1 MGTVKPGPYWR
12 PYYYE
17 DGKICCANVEC
28 RFLPHGHFSRF
39 LPPYS
44 DLPDAEVG
52 YTEPAPAVGE
62 VRVIDPVTGGQK
74 GVKPERLDLIPFDAL
89 EEVGRVYGFG
99 AGKYEDDNWLK
110 GYKWR
115 LSAGAMLRHVSRW
128 MLGERNDKESG
139 CHHLAHAAWHC
150 LTLITFEIRG
160 LGTDDRKK
168 P

>member
-1 MGTVKPGPYWR
+1 VGAVK
-12 PYYYE
+12 
-17 DGKICCANVEC
+17 
-28 RFLPHGHFSRF
+28 H
-39 LPPYS
+39 
-44 DLPDAEVG
+44 
-52 YTEPAPAVGE
+52 APAGE
-62 VRVIDPVTGGQK
+62 VRVTDPVTGGQK

-89 EEVGRVYGFG
+89 EEIGRVYGFG
-99 AGKYEDDNWLK
+99 ASKYEDDNWLK